1 MIRVQLRFRL
11 SVWLWLGLRLGSGV
25 KFRLMCKFWLGSPYL
40 TKLGALTQLHV
51 WLQVQYMFS
60 VSSMG

>member
-1 MIRVQLRFRL
+1 
-11 SVWLWLGLRLGSGV
+11 
-25 KFRLMCKFWLGSPYL
+25 MCKFWLGRPYL

-60 VSSMG
+60 VSSMGSSDVLSTCDCDHWSLSTKRNRSELVIFL